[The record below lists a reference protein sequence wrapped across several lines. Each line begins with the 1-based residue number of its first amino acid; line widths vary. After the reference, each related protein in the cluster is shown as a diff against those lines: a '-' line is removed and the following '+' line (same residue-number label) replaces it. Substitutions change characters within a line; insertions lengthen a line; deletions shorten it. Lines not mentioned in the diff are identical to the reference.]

1 MSTNYYI
8 INKDLFLNEKYAN
21 IDLNSKIAYSVLYDL
36 LDENKYNTNNE
47 LYVQNA
53 RKQLQYIL
61 NLSINTITKI
71 FKELT
76 TYSLIRED
84 KSQFGMPNIVYLYDI
99 ETNNI
104 ITKDMYINNSY
115 NQGSIRL
122 IKEFTELDVKLALDE
137 CKDLNTHNPTH
148 YSNFLFNEKIRLHD
162 LPEKEK
168 TMIICCIKLMGF
180 TEKYAVKN
188 IYLLNG
194 DSVLKVINNCK
205 TTSRTSKPVF
215 EILIELFDE
224 TIKNTERYI

>member
-8 INKDLFLNEKYAN
+8 INKDLFMNEKYAN
-21 IDLNSKIAYSVLYDL
+21 MSLTSKIAYSVLYDL

-47 LYVQNA
+47 LYVRNA

-71 FKELT
+71 VKELT
-76 TYSLIRED
+76 IYSLIRED

-99 ETNNI
+99 ETHNI
-104 ITKDMYINNSY
+104 ITKDLYINNSY

-137 CKDLNTHNPTH
+137 CKDLNFYNAIH

-168 TMIICCIKLMGF
+168 TMIICCLKLMGF
-180 TEKYAVKN
+180 TEKYAVEH

-194 DSVLKVINNCK
+194 DSVLKVIKNCK
-205 TTSRTSKPVF
+205 ATLRTSKPVF
-215 EILIELFDE
+215 EILIELFDD
-224 TIKNTERYI
+224 TIKNTEK